1 VNSDLSHQAPSQKPA
16 ATPAHIRAAH
26 ERIAPHI
33 RRTPLIETPSPI
45 AGAPPVSLKLE
56 CIQHTGSFKAR
67 GAFHNLLTRPA
78 PPSGCACASG
88 GNHGAAVAYAAGKLG
103 VRARIFVPEIASAAK
118 VAKIR
123 TYGAEP
129 VIGGATYA
137 EAQERCDAYVAET
150 GALLIHPYDAP
161 ETIAGAGTVALE
173 WEEDLGRLDL
183 PRLDIVLVAVGGGG
197 LISGLAAWFA
207 GRVRVV
213 GVEPEGSRALH
224 AAFEAGAP
232 VDVAVSSIAADSLG
246 ARRVGDLN
254 FDICRRF
261 VSEVALVP
269 DDAIAAAQ
277 RRLWTEAS
285 IVAEPGGAAAFAAL
299 ACAAWRPAKAER
311 VGVLVCG
318 ANADLATFAQLFE

>member
-1 VNSDLSHQAPSQKPA
+1 MRL
-16 ATPAHIRAAH
+16 RGGL
-26 ERIAPHI
+26 R
-33 RRTPLIETPSPI
+33 
-45 AGAPPVSLKLE
+45 
-56 CIQHTGSFKAR
+56 R
-67 GAFHNLLTRPA
+67 GAFWLNLLTRPA
-78 PPSGCACASG
+78 PPAGCAAASG
-88 GNHGAAVAYAAGKLG
+88 GNHGAAVAHAAGKLG
-103 VRARIFVPEIASAAK
+103 IRARIFVPGISSAAK
-118 VAKIR
+118 VAEIR
-123 TYGAEP
+123 AYGAEP
-129 VIGGATYA
+129 VIGAATYA

-173 WEEDLGRLDL
+173 WEEDLRRLEL
-183 PRLDIVLVAVGGGG
+183 PQFDAVLVAVGGGG

-224 AAFEAGAP
+224 DAFEAGAP
-232 VDVAVSSIAADSLG
+232 VDVAVQSIAADSLG
-246 ARRVGDLN
+246 AKRIGGLN

-269 DDAIAAAQ
+269 DGAIAAAQ

-299 ACAAWRPAKAER
+299 AFGAWLPGKAER

-318 ANADLATFAQLFE
+318 ANADLASFAGLF